1 MIDSISIAKALR
13 KIEFQLAKVQRKRG
27 MTKRAS
33 LSKKN
38 RGDSPTLIRIIT
50 PM

>member
-33 LSKKN
+33 LSNKN
-38 RGDSPTLIRIIT
+38 RGDNPKQGRTIT